1 MVLGGL
7 LVRTPTIS
15 ISSNIPARQL
25 HGTRTLA
32 DGPASQSQ
40 ALPLGDFY
48 ADLLATP
55 MPKSSEATSVAL
67 PTFVQSGDATKEER
81 ARKLFG
87 SIRGSGYERRTSET
101 PDETWQ
107 TINGVLVP
115 PRPLEPENCCM
126 SGCVNCV
133 WDDYRV
139 DVEEWA
145 MKVREARAKGRAG
158 GQEVTRAAPKVQPK
172 RPEVA
177 VASGSMDDD
186 GGGSGSLWTMPGV
199 STPDGSRFRRT
210 LVNILRFFQWP
221 VLLGLCLWS
230 LARFS
235 VDAGSDGAWVER
247 TFVFAREGQA
257 YTSIR
262 DYLFGRDGLVEG
274 LTLGVWDLL
283 LRYSSPVFQLLEGFC
298 SLLVIQSLG
307 QIARWLVNRSEWSDF
322 WMLFIIV
329 ASAMTSS
336 SSVYFLWRVLQ
347 FPDISSLDAILIGVA
362 IATAVFLCAY
372 GIVSGRGTAVESSL
386 LFAYIVLCIY
396 QIFTDYKPNDPIP
409 ADLASSAPDFPPFP
423 PIIMSSYTALM
434 TALSAL
440 PGALWDALDFT
451 AAAFKAV
458 SPSVLISLGYRLFV
472 FYASTRIVPG
482 ISENGAHGLS
492 IDPSLDDSNA
502 GNQFLAFLS
511 WFSPTILI
519 AVYTSLL
526 MQHFATTTGG
536 YAPGIT
542 ELIGA
547 WWQGN
552 GQASNNG
559 NIWKWVN
566 LVATMGLYAI
576 ELYLGQDDQAD
587 GVRWKV
593 D

>member
-1 MVLGGL
+1 MFIRALSSILFLILIILTIPLTFDIGG
-7 LVRTPTIS
+7 RD
-15 ISSNIPARQL
+15 A
-25 HGTRTLA
+25 GLA
-32 DGPASQSQ
+32 YSLS
-40 ALPLGDFY
+40 
-48 ADLLATP
+48 LATFYFFL
-55 MPKSSEATSVAL
+55 SVL
-67 PTFVQSGDATKEER
+67 R
-81 ARKLFG
+81 
-87 SIRGSGYERRTSET
+87 
-101 PDETWQ
+101 
-107 TINGVLVP
+107 
-115 PRPLEPENCCM
+115 
-126 SGCVNCV
+126 
-133 WDDYRV
+133 
-139 DVEEWA
+139 
-145 MKVREARAKGRAG
+145 
-158 GQEVTRAAPKVQPK
+158 
-172 RPEVA
+172 
-177 VASGSMDDD
+177 
-186 GGGSGSLWTMPGV
+186 V
-199 STPDGSRFRRT
+199 STPDNSRGRRF
-210 LVNILRFFQWP
+210 LVNVLRASQWL
-221 VLLGLCLWS
+221 VLVGLCLWA

-235 VDAGSDGAWVER
+235 VDAGSDGGWVER
-247 TFVFAREGQA
+247 TFRVDREG
-257 YTSIR
+257 YGHTTIR
-262 DYLFGRDGLVEG
+262 DYLFGRDGLVESLTIG
-274 LTLGVWDLL
+274 LWDLL

-298 SLLVIQSLG
+298 SLLVIQALG
-307 QIARWLVNRSEWSDF
+307 QVARWLVNRSEWSDF

-347 FPDISSLDAILIGVA
+347 FPDISSIDAIFIGVA
-362 IATAVFLCAY
+362 IATAIFLCAY

-396 QIFTDYKPNDPIP
+396 QIFTDYKPNDPIL
-409 ADLASSAPDFPPFP
+409 DDVASSAPDFPPFP

-472 FYASTRIVPG
+472 FYASTRIVPA
-482 ISENGAHGLS
+482 INENGARGLS
-492 IDPSLDDSNA
+492 IEPTLDDTNA
-502 GNQFLAFLS
+502 ANQFLAFLS

-526 MQHFATTTGG
+526 MQHFATTMGG

-566 LVATMGLYAI
+566 LIATMCLYAI
-576 ELYLGQDDQAD
+576 ELYLGRDDQAD